1 MNNRNSLTVQFSTSE
16 IERIQSRFNEFA
28 IDNQMDRDAFK
39 KSMGLLGIG
48 EC

>member
-1 MNNRNSLTVQFSTSE
+1 MNNRTSLSVQFSAPE
-16 IERIQSRFNEFA
+16 IERIQNRFNEFA
-28 IDNQMDRDAFK
+28 LDNKMDRDAFK